1 MEVIFHWPP
10 CISNLNHH
18 VQTVH
23 KEKNYMCQDCDK
35 IFSTKGN
42 LKSHIESVHEGKK
55 FACFQCNHEFAL
67 KSSLSKHEKRKHK
80 KNEYQDPLLNF
91 ESGTNMYLGGRV
103 KTEVH

>member
-1 MEVIFHWPP
+1 
-10 CISNLNHH
+10 
-18 VQTVH
+18 
-23 KEKNYMCQDCDK
+23 MCQDCEK

-55 FACFQCNHEFAL
+55 FACSQCNHEFAL